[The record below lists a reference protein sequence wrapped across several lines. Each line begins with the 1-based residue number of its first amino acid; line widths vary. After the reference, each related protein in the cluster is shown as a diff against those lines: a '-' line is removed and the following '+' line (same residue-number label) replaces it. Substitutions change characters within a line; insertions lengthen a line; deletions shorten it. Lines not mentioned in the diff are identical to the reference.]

1 MIFATRRRS
10 RWEGLCR
17 RCGLCCYEK
26 EYRGRTVVTN
36 LGRPC
41 RYLDVSLRLCTVYA
55 SRFAVCEQCKKMTIL
70 HAMFVKWLPPHCGYV
85 QQYRLRRT
93 AGRRRLA

>member
-1 MIFATRRRS
+1 
-10 RWEGLCR
+10 
-17 RCGLCCYEK
+17 
-26 EYRGRTVVTN
+26 
-36 LGRPC
+36 
-41 RYLDVSLRLCTVYA
+41 LRLCTVYA